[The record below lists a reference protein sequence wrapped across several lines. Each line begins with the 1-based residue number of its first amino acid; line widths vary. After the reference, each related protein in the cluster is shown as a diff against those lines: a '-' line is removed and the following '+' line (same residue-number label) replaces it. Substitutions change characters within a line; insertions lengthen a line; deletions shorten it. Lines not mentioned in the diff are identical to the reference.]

1 MCFKMSNV
9 CLISGIWLFSLWIN
23 NSHNLLFYRDT
34 KFPKQVITFIIQSNL
49 HFKTWPS
56 AGLQKQIWQRGHDQ
70 AAQLRPQPP
79 LGTLWSTATQQ
90 LSHGTHVGTVTDAS
104 LLKSPVEIR
113 RDLCPWEKF
122 HLHEILLETWI
133 LAFENVL
140 FAQLQIKTE
149 AAEER
154 RDYQTKG

>member
-49 HFKTWPS
+49 YFKTWHS
-56 AGLQKQIWQRGHDQ
+56 VGLQKQIW
-70 AAQLRPQPP
+70 P
-79 LGTLWSTATQQ
+79 LGPRSRAALEHSDQQ
-90 LSHGTHVGTVTDAS
+90 RSDGTHVVTVTAAS

-122 HLHEILLETWI
+122 HLHEMLPETWI

-149 AAEER
+149 ATEER